1 VLGSLSPT
9 VLMLLLVVACG
20 LGAGAAIVASRLR
33 RRPDRAGW
41 TEAHEAATIGA
52 ALDAVARAAGAST
65 ESAQLDAGLDMLVEV
80 LRLAGEGS
88 NQVVAAILLY
98 DVEGWRIAAARRI
111 EPGDRMRRLYAPSG
125 SVLARAVSEHRS
137 QISTHP
143 QDDPCLAALTSMRG
157 CASAACVPLL
167 AGERLAGL
175 LLAAHP
181 QEQFFQGERL
191 AGIEA
196 SGSTL
201 AALHAQSRR
210 LLDVVRD
217 RERLTEI
224 QEEWRKRL
232 SRDLHD
238 GPTQAIAA
246 IAMQLNYAGRLLE
259 RDPAAARAELRKSE
273 ELARRTTREVRN
285 TLFTLRPLLLESQG
299 LVAAIAQL
307 AEKER
312 EAHGQ
317 LVLVDAEA
325 DVARGLNPDTQGI
338 IFYLAEE
345 AIRNARKHAQAEHTW
360 VRLTR
365 PSGRLMLEIEDDG
378 VGFNVG
384 SVDANYAQRG
394 SLGMVTMRERAELV
408 GGTLHVDSA
417 EGRGTRIRVLLPLSE
432 AEGREST
439 SSANEPG

>member
-1 VLGSLSPT
+1 VTTIDMT
-9 VLMLLLVVACG
+9 VALLLFMLGLALGGVA
-20 LGAGAAIVASRLR
+20 AFAALR
-33 RRPDRAGW
+33 RRPAAARRAG
-41 TEAHEAATIGA
+41 TGAGTRSTHPILEAM
-52 ALDAVARAAGAST
+52 ARAAGAST
-65 ESAQLDAGLDMLVEV
+65 ETAQLDAGLDMLVEALHPAV
-80 LRLAGEGS
+80 EGAT
-88 NQVVAAILLY
+88 QLVAAVLL
-98 DVEGWRIAAARRI
+98 VEGEGWRVAAARRM
-111 EPGDRMRRLYAPSG
+111 EPADRQRRIFAPPASL
-125 SVLARAVSEHRS
+125 LARAVADR
-137 QISTHP
+137 QTQVAP
-143 QDDPCLAALTSMRG
+143 LPFDDPCLEALTSLGG
-157 CASAACVPLL
+157 CASAICVPLL
-167 AGERLAGL
+167 ADDRVTGL

-181 QEQFFQGERL
+181 QARFFEGARL
-191 AGIEA
+191 AVTESA
-196 SGSTL
+196 AYAL
-201 AALHAQSRR
+201 AAVHAQSRR

-259 RDPAAARAELRKSE
+259 RNPAAAQEELRKSE

-312 EAHGQ
+312 EAHRQ
-317 LVLVDAEA
+317 LVLVEAEP
-325 DVARGLNPDTQGI
+325 DVARGLDPDTQGI

-345 AIRNARKHAQAEHTW
+345 AIHNARKHAQAEHTW

-365 PSGRLMLEIEDDG
+365 PSGRLLLEIEDDG

-408 GGTLHVDSA
+408 GGTLQVDSA
-417 EGRGTRIRVLLPLSE
+417 EGRGTRVRVLIPLPE
-432 AEGREST
+432 RTPADDST
-439 SSANEPG
+439 AVPGTA